1 MTQSERKAMK
11 SNNTNS
17 ENLVDDELKYLGAW
31 NTKTQ
36 EYVWPRQADKTEKN
50 NYVCPSCDE
59 SVIPVQGK
67 KRAWHFRHK
76 KDSDCVHYGESDC
89 HKDAKLVLKTL
100 LKQGIKLN
108 MERTCCEYSCHNK
121 IVIPIDNITKD
132 TTIVD
137 EYGFSHN
144 GNQRYADLACI
155 NKNPDDHAKD
165 DILYMFEIYHT
176 HKTEATD
183 RPNNIP
189 WFEIEAYKF
198 ITMIRKKETKFSEIT
213 IPCIRRLSQCE
224 SCIIKKEALRKK
236 KEELQKK
243 REQENKEIV
252 LKPKKKP
259 QNNSDS
265 KNNKGRSFKLLE
277 FVVKD
282 VEPQDNTQ
290 EDSNDDSD
298 DAYSFKKTRKCNK
311 QFTIQMFGIN
321 EKGKTCS
328 ITINDYCPFFY
339 VKVGINW
346 NIEKKLVF
354 LQHIK
359 NVING
364 DGNYYDNAIVDCK
377 LIRRKKLYGFD
388 GGKKHNF
395 IMLKM
400 KNMQSYYKV
409 RNLWDKI
416 YENNG
421 VRMKYYKYYG
431 EKLDLYEANIPPLL
445 RFFHI
450 KEISPSGWI
459 SINNKY
465 LSHSN
470 STTCTYDYVCPKK
483 GVVSLP
489 KKETIVPYKIC
500 SFDIE
505 ASSSHGDF
513 PLPQK
518 SYKKVAANLIE
529 EYDKYAEPM
538 MINTDEKIKE
548 YISDALLIAFG
559 FGETDGEYKELENI
573 DKVYIKSPE
582 KYTIEQCEQDI
593 NTLLESTIDKCNNSK
608 MVIEDMF
615 ASAFD
620 EDDEYSSKY
629 ENKSSINRHRQ
640 QTLVDILKATSA
652 MMTLDEKVNQI
663 NQLLSNVFPSVKGD
677 KVTFIGSTFTR
688 YGEPNS
694 YLNHCIAL
702 DTCDS
707 LPDIGKTKQQI
718 DSYKTEK
725 EVLLAWTKLIQKEN
739 PDIII
744 GYNIFGFDYKFM
756 FMRAQETGCAEEF
769 LSGFSRNRGEICG
782 KRDKETKKL
791 CIEESGIVIASGQHD
806 LNYIKMPGRL
816 QIDLYNYFRRSVNLE
831 SYKLDYVS
839 GYFIGDSV
847 KQIINLDNTNSSTFR
862 IYSKNLAGLKR
873 DDYINFEEIDHT
885 VNKFNEGEKFQVKS
899 LGKNDKGENYFDV
912 CGDLLLLVESSKKKK
927 WCLAKDDVTPQDIF
941 RLTNQGSS
949 ERAIVAKYCIQ
960 DCNLVYELLKKIDII
975 TEFVEMS
982 KLCSVP
988 IDFLVMRGQGIKL
1001 TSFIA
1006 KKCREKETLMPV
1018 LDKPDSDSGYEGAI
1032 VLEPKTGLYLED
1044 PVACVDYSSL
1054 YPSSMIS
1061 ENLCHSSK
1069 AWTKEYDLDGNLI
1082 AQTGTTMFDSS
1093 DEYNFVDITHDTFGY
1108 ERKTSKSKAV
1118 KVKTGTKTCR
1128 FAEHKNGIKAIIP
1141 SVLQELLAARKATK
1155 KQMKNEEDPFMKN
1168 VLDKRQL
1175 SIKLTANSL
1184 YGGTGA
1190 KTSSIYEPDV
1200 AASTTAVGRK
1210 LLTYGKRFI
1219 EEVYGDCVCDT
1230 KNYGKVRSKAK
1241 YIYGDTDSVFFCFYL
1256 EELDGTPIKGQK
1268 ALEIT
1273 IELAQQVGELAS
1285 SFLKNPHDLEYEKTF
1300 LPFCLLSKKR
1310 YVGMLYELD
1319 PNVCYRKSMGIV
1331 LKRRDNAP
1339 IVKDIYGGIIDIL
1352 MNDKNVNKS
1361 IEFLK
1366 SSLHSVVNGECK
1378 INKLVITKSLRSFY
1392 KNPSQ
1397 IPHKVLA
1404 DRVGERDPGNR
1415 PRPGDRIP
1423 FAYIMNE
1430 RKNALQGEKIELPTY
1445 IIENKLA
1452 IDYAHYI
1459 TNQIMKPIL
1468 QIYAL
1473 ILYDLPGYKNK
1484 DGKIRR
1490 FKRNLNTLRNQLTP
1504 EKYQDKEEKLKTKE
1518 VQKMLFDDYI
1528 KKCKELKRNTYDV
1541 SGFF

>member
-1 MTQSERKAMK
+1 MTQLKA
-11 SNNTNS
+11 
-17 ENLVDDELKYLGAW
+17 
-31 NTKTQ
+31 
-36 EYVWPRQADKTEKN
+36 
-50 NYVCPSCDE
+50 E
-59 SVIPVQGK
+59 SM
-67 KRAWHFRHK
+67 
-76 KDSDCVHYGESDC
+76 DS
-89 HKDAKLVLKTL
+89 A
-100 LKQGIKLN
+100 N
-108 MERTCCEYSCHNK
+108 
-121 IVIPIDNITKD
+121 
-132 TTIVD
+132 
-137 EYGFSHN
+137 
-144 GNQRYADLACI
+144 
-155 NKNPDDHAKD
+155 
-165 DILYMFEIYHT
+165 
-176 HKTEATD
+176 
-183 RPNNIP
+183 
-189 WFEIEAYKF
+189 
-198 ITMIRKKETKFSEIT
+198 ETIT
-213 IPCIRRLSQCE
+213 II
-224 SCIIKKEALRKK
+224 
-236 KEELQKK
+236 
-243 REQENKEIV
+243 
-252 LKPKKKP
+252 PKK
-259 QNNSDS
+259 S
-265 KNNKGRSFKLLE
+265 KMVKKVQSRSFKLLE
-277 FVVKD
+277 FVIKD
-282 VEPQDNTQ
+282 AEPAD
-290 EDSNDDSD
+290 DSGSGSNDDSD
-298 DAYSFKKTRKCNK
+298 DGGAKYKCNK
-311 QFTIQMFGIN
+311 QFTIQMFGID
-321 EKGKTCS
+321 EKGRTCS
-328 ITINDYCPFFY
+328 ITVNDYCPFFY
-339 VKVGINW
+339 VKVGDNW

-354 LQHIK
+354 LQHVK

-364 DGNYYDNAIVDCK
+364 KGNYYDEAIVDCK
-377 LIRRKKLYGFD
+377 LIKRKKLYGFD
-388 GGKKHNF
+388 GGKKYNF
-395 IMLKM
+395 VMLKM
-400 KNMQSYYKV
+400 KNMQAFYKV
-409 RNLWDKI
+409 RNLWNRI

-421 VRMKYYKYYG
+421 VRMKYYQYGG

-459 SINNKY
+459 SINSKY
-465 LSHSN
+465 ITRVN
-470 STTCTYDYVCPKK
+470 ATTCTYEYLCPKK
-483 GVVSLP
+483 AIISQP
-489 KKETIVPYKIC
+489 NKETIVPYKIC

-513 PLPQK
+513 PLPMK

-529 EYDKYAEPM
+529 EFDKYCES
-538 MINTDEKIKE
+538 IKLDTNEKIQD

-559 FGETDGEYKELENI
+559 FAEIDGDECRELENI
-573 DKVYIKSPE
+573 DKVYIKNPH
-582 KYTIEQCEQDI
+582 KYTVEQCEKDI
-593 NTLLESTIDKCNNSK
+593 ARLFESSIDKCSNSK

-620 EDDEYSSKY
+620 EDDDQVNGYADL
-629 ENKSSINRHRQ
+629 NKSNKNKNNRQ
-640 QTLVDILKATSA
+640 QTVIDVLKATSA
-652 MMTLDEKVNQI
+652 MMTLDEKVNQL
-663 NQLLSNVFPSVKGD
+663 NVLLSNVFPQVKGD

-688 YGEPNS
+688 YGEPES

-702 DTCDS
+702 DTCDA
-707 LPDIGKTKQQI
+707 LPDLGKTKQQI

-756 FMRAQETGCAEEF
+756 FMRAQETGCAEDF
-769 LSGFSRNRGEICG
+769 LTGLSRNRGEMCG
-782 KRDKETKKL
+782 NRDKETNKL
-791 CIEESGIVIASGQHD
+791 CIEETSIVIASGQHD
-806 LNYIKMPGRL
+806 LSYVKMPGRL
-816 QIDLYNYFRRSVNLE
+816 QIDLYNYFRRSVNLD

-839 GYFIGDSV
+839 GYFIGDGV
-847 KQIINLDNTNSSTFR
+847 KKMKQLSANNFR
-862 IYSKNLAGLKR
+862 IYSKNLAGLKAG
-873 DDYINFEEIDHT
+873 DYINFEEIDHT
-885 VNKFNEGEKFQVKS
+885 VNKYNEGEKFQVKA
-899 LGKNDKGENYFDV
+899 LGKADDGSNYFDL
-912 CGDLLLLVESSKKKK
+912 CGALVPLMETTKKKK

-941 RLTNQGSS
+941 RLTNQGAT

-960 DCNLVYELLKKIDII
+960 DCNLVYELLKKIDIV

-1032 VLEPKTGLYLED
+1032 VLDPKTGLYLDD

-1069 AWTKEYDLDGNLI
+1069 VWTKEYDLDNNLI
-1082 AQTGTTMFDSS
+1082 EQTGTTKFDDSA
-1093 DEYNFVDITHDTFGY
+1093 EYNFVDVTYDTFKY
-1108 ERKTSKSKAV
+1108 VRKSAKAKAV

-1128 FAEHKNGIKAIIP
+1128 FAEAKDGTKAIIP

-1155 KQMKNEEDPFMKN
+1155 KQMKAESDPFMKN

-1190 KTSSIYEPDV
+1190 KTSTIYEPDV

-1230 KNYGKVRSKAK
+1230 KNYGKVRSKAQ

-1300 LPFCLLSKKR
+1300 LPFCLLSRKR
-1310 YVGMLYELD
+1310 YVGMLYEED

-1352 MNDKNVNKS
+1352 MNDKNINKS
-1361 IEFLK
+1361 IDFLK
-1366 SSLHSVVNGECK
+1366 SSLQSVVNGECK

-1392 KNPSQ
+1392 KNPQQ

-1404 DRVGERDPGNR
+1404 DRIGERDPGNR
-1415 PRPGDRIP
+1415 PKPGDRIP
-1423 FAYIMNE
+1423 FAYIVSD
-1430 RKNALQGEKIELPTY
+1430 KKGKVKQGEKIELPTY
-1445 IIENKLA
+1445 ITENQLP

-1473 ILYDLPGYKNK
+1473 VLYELPGFKNK

-1490 FKRNLNTLRNQLTP
+1490 FKRDLDQFKRELTP
-1504 EKYQDKEEKLKTKE
+1504 EKYLDKEEKLKTKE
-1518 VQKMLFDDYI
+1518 VQKMLFDSYI
-1528 KKCKELKRNTYDV
+1528 KQCKEIKRVTHDV
-1541 SGFF
+1541 RAFCS

>member
-1 MTQSERKAMK
+1 MK
-11 SNNTNS
+11 KPEAPNM
-17 ENLVDDELKYLGAW
+17 
-31 NTKTQ
+31 
-36 EYVWPRQADKTEKN
+36 
-50 NYVCPSCDE
+50 
-59 SVIPVQGK
+59 
-67 KRAWHFRHK
+67 
-76 KDSDCVHYGESDC
+76 DS
-89 HKDAKLVLKTL
+89 A
-100 LKQGIKLN
+100 N
-108 MERTCCEYSCHNK
+108 
-121 IVIPIDNITKD
+121 
-132 TTIVD
+132 
-137 EYGFSHN
+137 
-144 GNQRYADLACI
+144 
-155 NKNPDDHAKD
+155 
-165 DILYMFEIYHT
+165 
-176 HKTEATD
+176 
-183 RPNNIP
+183 
-189 WFEIEAYKF
+189 
-198 ITMIRKKETKFSEIT
+198 ETIT
-213 IPCIRRLSQCE
+213 II
-224 SCIIKKEALRKK
+224 
-236 KEELQKK
+236 
-243 REQENKEIV
+243 
-252 LKPKKKP
+252 PKKSKVVKKM
-259 QNNSDS
+259 QN
-265 KNNKGRSFKLLE
+265 RSFKLLE
-277 FVVKD
+277 FSIKD
-282 VEPQDNTQ
+282 VEPL
-290 EDSNDDSD
+290 DDSD
-298 DAYSFKKTRKCNK
+298 EESNNDSDEGAKKYKCNK
-311 QFTIQMFGIN
+311 QFTIQMFGID
-321 EKGKTCS
+321 EKGRTCS
-328 ITINDYCPFFY
+328 ITVNDYCPFFY
-339 VKVGINW
+339 AKVGDKW
-346 NIEKKLVF
+346 NIEKKLAF
-354 LQHIK
+354 LQDLK
-359 NVING
+359 NEING
-364 DGNYYDNAIVDCK
+364 KSNYYDEAIVDCK
-377 LIRRKKLYGFD
+377 LVKHKKLYGFD
-388 GGKKHNF
+388 GGKKYNF
-395 IMLKM
+395 VMLKM
-400 KNMQSYYKV
+400 KNMQAFYKV
-409 RNLWDKI
+409 RSLWNRI
-416 YENNG
+416 HENNG
-421 VRMKYYKYYG
+421 VRMKYYQYKN

-459 SINNKY
+459 SINSKY
-465 LSHSN
+465 MIRTN
-470 STTCTYDYVCPKK
+470 TTTCTYEYLCPKK
-483 GVVSLP
+483 GIISQP
-489 KKETIVPYKIC
+489 HKETIVPYKIC

-513 PLPQK
+513 PLPVK

-529 EYDKYAEPM
+529 EYDKQKETLKM
-538 MINTDEKIKE
+538 NNDDEIKE
-548 YISDALLIAFG
+548 YISNALLIAFG
-559 FGETDGEYKELENI
+559 FAEISNSEYKEFENI
-573 DKVYIKSPE
+573 EKVYIKKTN
-582 KYTIEQCEQDI
+582 KYTVEQCKKHI
-593 NTLLESTIDKCNNSK
+593 MTLFEKSIDKCSNSK

-620 EDDEYSSKY
+620 EDNEVTNNRGYNNSKTK
-629 ENKSSINRHRQ
+629 NLKKNRK
-640 QTLVDILKATSA
+640 QTFIDVLKATSA
-652 MMTLDEKVNQI
+652 MMTLDEKVNQL
-663 NQLLSNVFPSVKGD
+663 NTLLSDTFPAVKGD

-688 YGEPNS
+688 YGEPES

-707 LPDIGKTKQQI
+707 LPDLGKTKQQI

-756 FMRAQETGCAEEF
+756 FMRAQETGCAEDF
-769 LSGFSRNRGEICG
+769 LMGLSRNRNELCG
-782 KRDKETKKL
+782 SYDKETNKL
-791 CIEESGIVIASGQHD
+791 CIEETSIVIASGQHD
-806 LNYIKMPGRL
+806 LSYIKMPGRL

-847 KQIINLDNTNSSTFR
+847 KKIEQLSGNNFR
-862 IYSKNLAGLKR
+862 IYSKNMAGVKAG
-873 DDYINFEEIDHT
+873 DYINFEEIDHT
-885 VNKFNEGEKFQVKS
+885 VNKYNESEKFQVKAIKKTDEGS
-899 LGKNDKGENYFDV
+899 SYFELCGE
-912 CGDLLLLVESSKKKK
+912 LVPLMESSKKKK

-941 RLTNQGSS
+941 RLTNQGAS

-1018 LDKPDSDSGYEGAI
+1018 LDKPDSDSGFEGAI
-1032 VLEPKTGLYLED
+1032 VLDPKTGLYLDD

-1069 AWTKEYDLDGNLI
+1069 VWTKEYDLDDNLI
-1082 AQTGTTMFDSS
+1082 EQTGTTNFDDS
-1093 DEYNFVDITHDTFGY
+1093 DEYNFVDVTHDTFKY
-1108 ERKTSKSKAV
+1108 VRKSAKSKAV

-1128 FAEHKNGIKAIIP
+1128 FAEAKDGTKAIIP

-1155 KQMKNEEDPFMKN
+1155 KQMKAESDPFMKN

-1190 KTSSIYEPDV
+1190 KTSTIYEPDV

-1230 KNYGKVRSKAK
+1230 KDYGKVRSKAQ

-1310 YVGMLYELD
+1310 YVGMLYEED

-1352 MNDKNVNKS
+1352 MNDKDVDKS
-1361 IEFLK
+1361 IDFLQM
-1366 SSLHSVVNGECK
+1366 SLQDVVDGKCA

-1392 KNPSQ
+1392 KNPKQ
-1397 IPHKVLA
+1397 IAHKVLA
-1404 DRVGERDPGNR
+1404 DRVAERDPGNK
-1415 PRPGDRIP
+1415 PKPGDRIP
-1423 FAYIMNE
+1423 FAYIVNE
-1430 RKNALQGEKIELPTY
+1430 NKKALQGEKIELPTF
-1445 IIENKLA
+1445 INENKLR

-1473 ILYDLPGYKNK
+1473 VLYDLPGFKK
-1484 DGKIRR
+1484 KEGKIRR
-1490 FKRNLNTLRNQLTP
+1490 FKRDLDTLKRELTL
-1504 EKYQDKEEKLKTKE
+1504 EKYLEKEEKLKTKE
-1518 VQKMLFDDYI
+1518 VQKILFDTYI
-1528 KKCKELKRNTYDV
+1528 KKCKEIKRATHDV
-1541 SGFF
+1541 RMFCS

>member
-1 MTQSERKAMK
+1 MTQLKA
-11 SNNTNS
+11 
-17 ENLVDDELKYLGAW
+17 
-31 NTKTQ
+31 
-36 EYVWPRQADKTEKN
+36 
-50 NYVCPSCDE
+50 E
-59 SVIPVQGK
+59 SM
-67 KRAWHFRHK
+67 
-76 KDSDCVHYGESDC
+76 DS
-89 HKDAKLVLKTL
+89 A
-100 LKQGIKLN
+100 N
-108 MERTCCEYSCHNK
+108 
-121 IVIPIDNITKD
+121 
-132 TTIVD
+132 
-137 EYGFSHN
+137 
-144 GNQRYADLACI
+144 
-155 NKNPDDHAKD
+155 
-165 DILYMFEIYHT
+165 
-176 HKTEATD
+176 
-183 RPNNIP
+183 
-189 WFEIEAYKF
+189 
-198 ITMIRKKETKFSEIT
+198 ETIT
-213 IPCIRRLSQCE
+213 II
-224 SCIIKKEALRKK
+224 
-236 KEELQKK
+236 
-243 REQENKEIV
+243 
-252 LKPKKKP
+252 PKK
-259 QNNSDS
+259 S
-265 KNNKGRSFKLLE
+265 KMVKKVQTRSFKLLE
-277 FVVKD
+277 FVIKD
-282 VEPQDNTQ
+282 AEPVEDSGS
-290 EDSNDDSD
+290 DSNDDSD
-298 DAYSFKKTRKCNK
+298 DGGGAKYKCNK
-311 QFTIQMFGIN
+311 QFTIQMFGID
-321 EKGKTCS
+321 EKGRTCS
-328 ITINDYCPFFY
+328 ITVNDYCPFFY
-339 VKVGINW
+339 VKVGDNW

-354 LQHIK
+354 LQDVK

-364 DGNYYDNAIVDCK
+364 KGNYYDEAIVDCK
-377 LIRRKKLYGFD
+377 LIKRKKLYGFD
-388 GGKKHNF
+388 GGKKYNF
-395 IMLKM
+395 VMLKM
-400 KNMQSYYKV
+400 KNMQAFYKV
-409 RNLWDKI
+409 RNLWNRI
-416 YENNG
+416 YQNNG
-421 VRMKYYKYYG
+421 VRMKYYQYGG

-450 KEISPSGWI
+450 KEISPSGWVSI
-459 SINNKY
+459 SSKY
-465 LSHSN
+465 ITRVN
-470 STTCTYDYVCPKK
+470 ATTCTYEYLCPKK
-483 GVVSLP
+483 AIISQP
-489 KKETIVPYKIC
+489 NKETIVPYKIC

-513 PLPQK
+513 PLPVK

-529 EYDKYAEPM
+529 EFDKYCEPM
-538 MINTDEKIKE
+538 EINTEEKIQD

-559 FGETDGEYKELENI
+559 FAEIDGNECRELENI
-573 DKVYIKSPE
+573 DKVYIKKPQ
-582 KYTIEQCEQDI
+582 KYTIEQCEKDI
-593 NTLLESTIDKCNNSK
+593 ATLFESRVDKCSNSK
-608 MVIEDMF
+608 MVLEDMF
-615 ASAFD
+615 ASVFD
-620 EDDEYSSKY
+620 DDDDQANGYTDL
-629 ENKSSINRHRQ
+629 NKSNKNKNNRQ
-640 QTLVDILKATSA
+640 QTMIDVLKATSA
-652 MMTLDEKVNQI
+652 MMTLDEKVNQL
-663 NQLLSNVFPSVKGD
+663 NVLLSNVFPPVKGD

-688 YGEPNS
+688 YGEPES

-707 LPDIGKTKQQI
+707 LPDIGNTKQQI

-756 FMRAQETGCAEEF
+756 FMRAQETGCAEDF
-769 LSGFSRNRGEICG
+769 LMGLSRNRGEMCG
-782 KRDKETKKL
+782 NRDKETNKL
-791 CIEESGIVIASGQHD
+791 CIEETSIVIASGQHD
-806 LNYIKMPGRL
+806 LSYVKMPGRL
-816 QIDLYNYFRRSVNLE
+816 QIDLYNYFRRSVNLD

-839 GYFIGDSV
+839 GYFIGDGIKKIEQLSAS
-847 KQIINLDNTNSSTFR
+847 NFR
-862 IYSKNLAGLKR
+862 IYSKNLAGLKAG
-873 DDYINFEEIDHT
+873 DYINFEEIDHT
-885 VNKFNEGEKFQVKS
+885 VNKYNEGEKFQVKG
-899 LGKNDKGENYFDV
+899 LGKADDGGNYFDL
-912 CGDLLLLVESSKKKK
+912 CGALIPFMESTKKKK

-941 RLTNQGSS
+941 RLTNQGAT

-1032 VLEPKTGLYLED
+1032 VLDPKTGLYLDD

-1069 AWTKEYDLDGNLI
+1069 VWTKEYDLDDNLI
-1082 AQTGTTMFDSS
+1082 EQTGTTKFDDSA
-1093 DEYNFVDITHDTFGY
+1093 EYNFVDVTYDTFKY
-1108 ERKTSKSKAV
+1108 VRKSAKAKAV

-1128 FAEHKNGIKAIIP
+1128 FAESKDGTKAIIP

-1155 KQMKNEEDPFMKN
+1155 KQMKAESDPFMKN

-1190 KTSSIYEPDV
+1190 KTSTIYEPDV

-1230 KNYGKVRSKAK
+1230 KDYGKVRSKAQ

-1300 LPFCLLSKKR
+1300 LPFCLLSRKR
-1310 YVGMLYELD
+1310 YVGMLYEED

-1361 IEFLK
+1361 IDFLK
-1366 SSLHSVVNGECK
+1366 SSLQNVVNGECK

-1392 KNPSQ
+1392 KNPQQ

-1404 DRVGERDPGNR
+1404 DRIGERDPGNR
-1415 PRPGDRIP
+1415 PKPGDRIP
-1423 FAYIMNE
+1423 FAYIVSE
-1430 RKNALQGEKIELPTY
+1430 KKGKVKQGEKIELPTY
-1445 IIENKLA
+1445 ITENQLP

-1473 ILYDLPGYKNK
+1473 VLYDLPGFKNK

-1490 FKRNLNTLRNQLTP
+1490 FKRDLDQFKRELTP
-1504 EKYQDKEEKLKTKE
+1504 EKYLEKEEKLKTKE
-1518 VQKMLFDDYI
+1518 VQKMLFDSYI
-1528 KKCKELKRNTYDV
+1528 KQCKEIKRTTYDV
-1541 SGFF
+1541 RAFCS

>member
-1 MTQSERKAMK
+1 MNQLKA
-11 SNNTNS
+11 
-17 ENLVDDELKYLGAW
+17 ENM
-31 NTKTQ
+31 
-36 EYVWPRQADKTEKN
+36 
-50 NYVCPSCDE
+50 
-59 SVIPVQGK
+59 
-67 KRAWHFRHK
+67 
-76 KDSDCVHYGESDC
+76 DS
-89 HKDAKLVLKTL
+89 A
-100 LKQGIKLN
+100 N
-108 MERTCCEYSCHNK
+108 
-121 IVIPIDNITKD
+121 
-132 TTIVD
+132 
-137 EYGFSHN
+137 
-144 GNQRYADLACI
+144 
-155 NKNPDDHAKD
+155 
-165 DILYMFEIYHT
+165 
-176 HKTEATD
+176 
-183 RPNNIP
+183 
-189 WFEIEAYKF
+189 
-198 ITMIRKKETKFSEIT
+198 ETIT
-213 IPCIRRLSQCE
+213 II
-224 SCIIKKEALRKK
+224 
-236 KEELQKK
+236 
-243 REQENKEIV
+243 
-252 LKPKKKP
+252 PKK
-259 QNNSDS
+259 S
-265 KNNKGRSFKLLE
+265 KMVKKVQSRSFKLLE
-277 FVVKD
+277 FVIKD
-282 VEPQDNTQ
+282 AEPAD
-290 EDSNDDSD
+290 DSGSGSNDDSD
-298 DAYSFKKTRKCNK
+298 DGRGGAKYKCNK
-311 QFTIQMFGIN
+311 QFTIQMFGID
-321 EKGKTCS
+321 EKGRTCS
-328 ITINDYCPFFY
+328 ITVNDYCPFFY
-339 VKVGINW
+339 VKVGDNW

-354 LQHIK
+354 LRHVK

-364 DGNYYDNAIVDCK
+364 KGNYYDEAIIDCK
-377 LIRRKKLYGFD
+377 LIKRKKLYGFD
-388 GGKKHNF
+388 GGKKYNF
-395 IMLKM
+395 VMLKM
-400 KNMQSYYKV
+400 KNMQAFYKV
-409 RNLWDKI
+409 RNLWNRI

-421 VRMKYYKYYG
+421 VRMKYYQYGG

-459 SINNKY
+459 SISSKY
-465 LSHSN
+465 ITRVN
-470 STTCTYDYVCPKK
+470 ATTCTYEYLCPKK
-483 GVVSLP
+483 AIISQP
-489 KKETIVPYKIC
+489 NKETIVPYKIC

-513 PLPQK
+513 PLPVK

-529 EYDKYAEPM
+529 EFDKYCEP
-538 MINTDEKIKE
+538 IKLNTNKKIQD

-559 FGETDGEYKELENI
+559 FAEIDGDECLELENI
-573 DKVYIKSPE
+573 DKVYIKNPH
-582 KYTIEQCEQDI
+582 KYIVEQCEKDI
-593 NTLLESTIDKCNNSK
+593 ARLFESSIDKCSNSK
-608 MVIEDMF
+608 MVLEDMF

-620 EDDEYSSKY
+620 EDDEYNNGY
-629 ENKSSINRHRQ
+629 ADYNKNSYKNNRQ
-640 QTLVDILKATSA
+640 QTVIDVLKANSS
-652 MMTLDEKVNQI
+652 MMTLDEKVNQLNI
-663 NQLLSNVFPSVKGD
+663 LLSNIFPPVKGD

-688 YGEPNS
+688 YGEPES

-702 DTCDS
+702 DTCDA
-707 LPDIGKTKQQI
+707 LPDLGKTRQQI

-756 FMRAQETGCAEEF
+756 FMRAQETGCAEDF
-769 LSGFSRNRGEICG
+769 LSGLSRNRGEMCG
-782 KRDKETKKL
+782 SRDKDTNKL
-791 CIEESGIVIASGQHD
+791 CIEETSIVIASGQHD
-806 LNYIKMPGRL
+806 LSYVKMPGRL

-839 GYFIGDSV
+839 GYFIGDGV
-847 KQIINLDNTNSSTFR
+847 KKIEQLSANNFR
-862 IYSKNLAGLKR
+862 IYSKNLSGLKIA
-873 DDYINFEEIDHT
+873 DYINFEEIDHT
-885 VNKFNEGEKFQVKS
+885 VNKYNEGEKFQVKA
-899 LGKNDKGENYFDV
+899 LGKMTEGGNYFDI
-912 CGDLLLLVESSKKKK
+912 CGALLPLMESTKKKK

-941 RLTNQGSS
+941 RLTNQGAT

-1032 VLEPKTGLYLED
+1032 VLDPKTGLYLDD

-1069 AWTKEYDLDGNLI
+1069 VWTKEYDHDDNLI
-1082 AQTGTTMFDSS
+1082 KQTGTTKFDDST
-1093 DEYNFVDITHDTFGY
+1093 EYNFVDVTHDTFKY
-1108 ERKTSKSKAV
+1108 VRKSAKAKAV

-1128 FAEHKNGIKAIIP
+1128 FAEAKDGTKAIIP
-1141 SVLQELLAARKATK
+1141 SVLKELLAARKATK
-1155 KQMKNEEDPFMKN
+1155 KQMKGESDAFMKN

-1190 KTSSIYEPDV
+1190 TTSTIYEPDV

-1230 KNYGKVRSKAK
+1230 KDYGKVRSKAQ

-1310 YVGMLYELD
+1310 YVGMLYEED

-1361 IEFLK
+1361 IDFLK
-1366 SSLHSVVNGECK
+1366 SSLQSVVNGECK

-1392 KNPSQ
+1392 KNPQQ

-1404 DRVGERDPGNR
+1404 DRIGERDPGNR
-1415 PRPGDRIP
+1415 PKPGDRIP
-1423 FAYIMNE
+1423 FAYIVSD
-1430 RKNALQGEKIELPTY
+1430 KKGKVKQGEKIELPTY
-1445 IIENKLA
+1445 IAENKLP

-1473 ILYDLPGYKNK
+1473 VLYDLPGFKNK

-1490 FKRNLNTLRNQLTP
+1490 FKRDLDMFKRELTP
-1504 EKYQDKEEKLKTKE
+1504 EKYLDKEEKLKTKE
-1518 VQKMLFDDYI
+1518 VQKMLFDSYI
-1528 KKCKELKRNTYDV
+1528 KQCKDIKRTTHDMRAFC
-1541 SGFF
+1541 S